1 MGRIYVNW
9 DQVEQ
14 YIADLKEL
22 NGKYHWTGV
31 YGIPRG
37 GLVLAVMISHRLN
50 IPFLGAPCE
59 NCLVVDDIA
68 DTGKS
73 LYHYT
78 ENETQHNKY
87 YLSTMYYHEQ
97 SIVKPNFWYLQ
108 KHDSWVVFPWEEQI

>member
-1 MGRIYVNW
+1 MRKIYVSW

-22 NGKYHWTGV
+22 NGKFQWKGV

-37 GLVLAVMISHRLN
+37 GLVLAVMISHRLD
-50 IPFLGAPCE
+50 IPFLGAPCDG
-59 NCLVVDDIA
+59 CLIVDDIA

-73 LYHYT
+73 LYHFT

-87 YLSTMYYHEQ
+87 YLSTMYYQER
-97 SIVKPNFWYLQ
+97 SIVVPDYWYLQ
-108 KHDSWVVFPWEEQI
+108 KHEDWIVFPWEE